1 MKYWC
6 LNNDIKMKKI
16 IRTSFLMIL
25 ISSCSECYI
34 PIEEMTQTPPGP
46 VTYET
51 DISPII
57 SSRCISCHSGNNPQ
71 AGLLLENYNQVRN
84 SSENGLLIQR
94 INDPADP
101 MPATGLMPTSTRA
114 LFDEWVNNGYL
125 EN

>member
-16 IRTSFLMIL
+16 IRTSILMIL
-25 ISSCSECYI
+25 ISSCSEGYI
-34 PIEEMTQTPPGP
+34 PIEETTQIPSGP
-46 VTYET
+46 ITYET
-51 DISPII
+51 HISPII

-84 SSENGLLIQR
+84 ASEIGTLIQR
-94 INDPADP
+94 INDAANP
-101 MPATGLMPTSTRA
+101 MPTSGLMSVSTRV
-114 LFDEWVNNGYL
+114 LFDEWVNNGFI